1 VFSSILEESEMK
13 KLMLMLVV
21 VGLVLVGSAQ
31 AVPANLATSGTATD
45 SSYHIGG
52 GGSGPSYLPSYT
64 NDGIRAG
71 VAPAIWHSST
81 SPTPHYLEVDL
92 GSDNHLDRVQIF
104 HRTDGLD
111 YQNFTNFQ
119 VQVWNNLGTEVYNQ
133 TFDTGETATYDTW
146 GSIGLRGTL
155 GQTVRLTEL
164 GADQYVQMGEFEVF
178 GQSLAPTAS
187 LLSSGAT
194 VTGTAP
200 LAGTNAALANLTDG
214 SIDGD
219 WGRPDDGGSGA
230 GMYHSNEIPAFI
242 QVDLGSVQ
250 SIEYINLFDRT
261 DDNSSSSITVEVLA
275 GDGTT
280 VLDSTT
286 FDLSGIANYDHVWT
300 LGSAVNGQYVKVS
313 NTGTWMALSEVEVF
327 GVVPEPATM
336 ALLGLGSLVLIR
348 RKKA

>member
-1 VFSSILEESEMK
+1 MK

-31 AVPANLATSGTATD
+31 AVPANLATSGTATA

-92 GSDNHLDRVQIF
+92 GSDNYLDRLQIW

-119 VQVWNNLGTEVYNQ
+119 VQVWDSGSNEVYNQ

-146 GSIGLRGTL
+146 GSIGVRGTL
-155 GQTVRLTEL
+155 GQTVRITEL

-219 WGRPDDGGSGA
+219 WGRPDDGGNGA
-230 GMYHSNEIPAFI
+230 GMYHSNEKAAFV

-250 SIEYINLFDRT
+250 SIEYVNLFDRVDYNT
-261 DDNSSSSITVEVLA
+261 TRTALVEILA
-275 GDGTT
+275 GDGVT
-280 VLDSTT
+280 VLDSTAL
-286 FDLSGIANYDHVWT
+286 DLSGMADFDHVWT
-300 LGSAVNGQYVKVS
+300 LGSAVNGQYVKVT
-313 NTGTWMALSEVEVF
+313 NTTVDEWFSLSEIEVF